1 MKATIVT
8 LPGDGIGAEVLAEAV
23 KILRVVADRYGHG
36 LSFEEGLIGGC
47 AIEATGCALPEDTIQ
62 VCQGADGVL
71 LGAVGGP
78 AWSDPLADVRPEQ
91 GLLGLRKTLG
101 LYANLRPVRLYEP
114 LLEASPL
121 RPERLAG
128 VDLVVVREL
137 TGGIYF
143 GPRQEA
149 HKNGGTAYDT
159 MIYTT
164 EEVRRVTEVAFQLA
178 CRRRGKLT
186 SVDKANVLASSR
198 LWRRVVSEVGEAY
211 PDVEVENMLVDAAAM
226 HLLRKPADFDVI
238 LTENMFGDILTDEAS
253 MLTGSM
259 GMLPSAWLGEGHG
272 GVFEPIHGSAPDIA
286 GRGVSNPI
294 AAILSAAMLLRYAL
308 GLEEEASAI
317 ERAVETV
324 LEEGYRT
331 LDLHFD
337 GHTLVG
343 AEEMGDLIAQRI

>member
-1 MKATIVT
+1 
-8 LPGDGIGAEVLAEAV
+8 
-23 KILRVVADRYGHG
+23 
-36 LSFEEGLIGGC
+36 
-47 AIEATGCALPEDTIQ
+47 
-62 VCQGADGVL
+62 
-71 LGAVGGP
+71 
-78 AWSDPLADVRPEQ
+78 
-91 GLLGLRKTLG
+91 
-101 LYANLRPVRLYEP
+101 
-114 LLEASPL
+114 
-121 RPERLAG
+121 
-128 VDLVVVREL
+128 
-137 TGGIYF
+137 
-143 GPRQEA
+143 
-149 HKNGGTAYDT
+149 
-159 MIYTT
+159 
-164 EEVRRVTEVAFQLA
+164 
-178 CRRRGKLT
+178 
-186 SVDKANVLASSR
+186 
-198 LWRRVVSEVGEAY
+198 
-211 PDVEVENMLVDAAAM
+211 MLVDAAAM

>member
-1 MKATIVT
+1 MQARIVT
-8 LPGDGIGAEVLAEAV
+8 LPGDGIGAEVVAEGV
-23 KILRVVADRYGHG
+23 KVLEATADKYGHS
-36 LSFEEGLIGGC
+36 LEFQDGLIGGC
-47 AIEATGCALPEDTIQ
+47 AIDATGCALPEDTLEA
-62 VCQGADGVL
+62 CQRADAVL

-78 AWSDPLADVRPEQ
+78 AWSDPLAEVRPEQ
-91 GLLGLRKTLG
+91 GLLELRRTLG

-114 LLEASPL
+114 LLDASPL

-128 VDLVVVREL
+128 VDLVLVREL
-137 TGGIYF
+137 PGGIYF

-149 HKNGGTAYDT
+149 HLNGGTAYDT
-159 MIYTT
+159 MVYTA
-164 EEVRRVTEVAFQLA
+164 EEVRRVAHVAFRLA
-178 CRRRGKLT
+178 RERRGKVT

-198 LWRRVVSEVGEAY
+198 LWRCVVSEVAEEY
-211 PDVEVENMLVDAAAM
+211 PDVETENMLVDAAAM
-226 HLLRKPADFDVI
+226 HLLRRPADFDVI

-272 GVFEPIHGSAPDIA
+272 GVYEPIHGSAPDIA
-286 GRGVSNPI
+286 GQGVSNPM

-308 GLEEEASAI
+308 GLDDEALAI

-324 LEEGYRT
+324 LDEGYRT
-331 LDLHFD
+331 LDLRVD
-337 GHTLVG
+337 GDTVVG